1 MTDTMIHTL
10 RSTDLLMAL
19 LGNSRIG
26 ADCAQT
32 WDKVGVTSPSALS
45 FASLAKGLALH
56 GDSEWYSIST
66 DGMQLQGLAS
76 VRPRS
81 GPIAWEVDRFCL
93 SPEVER
99 EGVALLERLCAVAG
113 EHGGQRVF
121 LRLPA
126 LSPVVG
132 LAKEAGFIHCT
143 QETLYRLESLTSPL
157 PDACELIR
165 PLRRPDEFSVF
176 RLYNQCVPARVRL
189 VYALTFDEWS
199 HALEPFGKR
208 TRQGV
213 YETGGSLRGWARV
226 GSDKQNAVNTLEVMA
241 HPGEEAGVWD
251 DLVSWGLQQGRAMSP
266 FLSLAP
272 YYQPTQGL
280 ALERRGFTPVREYQ
294 LMVKPMAVRVKDSAL
309 APARA

>member
-1 MTDTMIHTL
+1 MIHTL

-165 PLRRPDEFSVF
+165 PLRRPRRVF
-176 RLYNQCVPARVRL
+176 GLPPLQPVCPCQGEARIRP
-189 VYALTFDEWS
+189 DI
-199 HALEPFGKR
+199 
-208 TRQGV
+208 
-213 YETGGSLRGWARV
+213 
-226 GSDKQNAVNTLEVMA
+226 
-241 HPGEEAGVWD
+241 
-251 DLVSWGLQQGRAMSP
+251 
-266 FLSLAP
+266 
-272 YYQPTQGL
+272 
-280 ALERRGFTPVREYQ
+280 
-294 LMVKPMAVRVKDSAL
+294 
-309 APARA
+309 